1 MGRTFIAQRGQKN
14 TNNDRQSNHVRHTMI
29 DQHTIQNAVEI
40 FIKAKEAEGIRKS
53 TIKGYYDTVRYFQEW
68 LNPDIEYIDQITS
81 TTLRDY
87 INYLKNERLPYQGD
101 NQRERTSKGLSVST
115 INIRLRNLKAIF
127 RFLFNEEII
136 NKNPTM
142 NIPLVKDD
150 AHEEVQGLAD
160 KEIDSILESYDDKL
174 FAQWRDKTLVLLL
187 LDTGLRINEAMTLT
201 VDQVDFQQNT
211 VLVPSEIAKNRKYR
225 EIPISRE
232 ISKRLRQLL
241 DETEQYFGQGTQIFM
256 NAYGDDFT
264 ADAFRKRLNRLKKK
278 LNIPKLHP
286 HMFRHTFARNYILNG
301 GDVFTLQKI
310 LDHADI
316 QTTRKYIQ
324 MDSEHLRQQHNKFSP
339 VRRLFNRKGKKL

>member
-1 MGRTFIAQRGQKN
+1 MQKE
-14 TNNDRQSNHVRHTMI
+14 DRKFHVMTDRFNH
-29 DQHTIQNAVEI
+29 DQHTNDVRYTIHDAVEV
-40 FIKAKEAEGIRKS
+40 FIQAKEAEGIRKS
-53 TIKGYYDTVRYFQEW
+53 TINGYYDTVRYFREW
-68 LNPDIEYIDQITS
+68 LSNDIEYIDQITS
-81 TTLRDY
+81 IILREY
-87 INYLKNERLPYQGD
+87 INYLKNDRLPYQGD
-101 NQRERTSKGLSVST
+101 DQREKTKKGLSVST
-115 INIRLRNLKAIF
+115 INIRLRNLKTIF
-127 RFLFNEEII
+127 RFLFNEGMI
-136 NKNPTM
+136 NKNPTS

-150 AHEEVQGLAD
+150 YHEEVQGLSD
-160 KEIDSILESYDDKL
+160 EEIDLILASYDDKL

-187 LDTGLRINEAMTLT
+187 LDTGLRINEAVSLT
-201 VDQVDFQQNT
+201 SEQIDFQQNT
-211 VLVPSEIAKNRKYR
+211 LLVPSNIAKNRKYR

-241 DETEQYFGQGTQIFM
+241 DETVQYFGEGCQLFM

-264 ADAFRKRLNRLKKK
+264 ADAFRRRLNRLKVK
-278 LNIPKLHP
+278 LDIPKLHP

-339 VRRLFNRKGKKL
+339 VRRLFNRKKTKR